1 MEYIYKYISPL
12 GKITLAGENNC
23 LIGLWIEEQKYFAS
37 SLKTEPEE
45 KLLPVFINTIKW
57 LDIYFS
63 GQAPD
68 FTPPLNP
75 KGTPFQLLVWE
86 TLLKIPYGETVTY
99 KYIAHKI
106 ALKKGISRM
115 SAQAVGVAAGH
126 NPISIIIPCHRVVG
140 SNGNLT
146 GYAGGIDRKLKL
158 LSLEKAD
165 ILCEAKV
172 PN

>member
-23 LIGLWIEEQKYFAS
+23 LIGLWIEGQKYFAS
-37 SLKTEPEE
+37 SLKTEPDE

-140 SNGNLT
+140 SNGSLT

-165 ILCEAKV
+165 ILCRAKV